1 MTVYWARDN
10 GDTGS
15 TSKVDR
21 AIDNGFDPG
30 DDHGTQPAYTAAEWD
45 ALPHSHPSKLRVTR
59 WVHQGSRDGC
69 ELCGER
75 CDRCGDR
82 MCSQWGPE
90 PRACGVTCVDCGCD
104 CPTCFMAREEM
115 RADLLHRIEREGR

>member
-1 MTVYWARDN
+1 MGVFWGRALDEPGSYSKRDAAE
-10 GDTGS
+10 T
-15 TSKVDR
+15 
-21 AIDNGFDPG
+21 AGFDPA
-30 DDHGTQPAYTAAEWD
+30 DDRGSQPAYTTAEWD
-45 ALPHSHPSKLRVTR
+45 ALPLSHPSKLRVTR